1 MFPLFDFFAVVLAA
15 GAVLDAWNKG
25 SIFATWR
32 ARLQAT
38 QDVTDPET
46 VKGRILELLSCAF
59 CQSYHVPFWLLV
71 MLLASSY
78 LSATL
83 GFIVHILV
91 YALAATRLVHVL
103 DSLLP
108 PRLRHSPPREGVDFG
123 PH

>member
-1 MFPLFDFFAVVLAA
+1 MLSLFDFFAVALAT
-15 GAVLDAWNKG
+15 GAVLDVWNKG
-25 SIFATWR
+25 SIFATQR

-46 VKGRILELLSCAF
+46 WKGRALELAACPF

-71 MLLASSY
+71 ALLASSH

-83 GFIVHILV
+83 DFIVHLLV

-103 DSLLP
+103 DGLLP
-108 PRLRHSPPREGVDFG
+108 PRLRHSPPREGADVG
-123 PH
+123 P

>member
-1 MFPLFDFFAVVLAA
+1 MFSLSDFFAVVLAS
-15 GAVLDAWNKG
+15 GAILDVWNKG
-25 SIFATWR
+25 SLFATWR
-32 ARLQAT
+32 AQLQAT

-46 VKGRILELLSCAF
+46 LKGRIIELKLCPF

-71 MLLASSY
+71 VLLASSH

-83 GFIVHILV
+83 GFIVYLLV
-91 YALAATRLVHVL
+91 YGLAATRLVHVL
-103 DSLLP
+103 DSFLP